1 MMTWPFAWPEAL
13 KLKGPLGW
21 GLASLACF
29 IVFLFLTFPYGPLQ
43 NRLLTELNRAS
54 GWEVRAADWSVGF
67 PVAIEWHDVVLAG
80 PTIGAIPLEAVRTTI
95 GVFQAFLGRLV
106 IDYAVQ
112 LPGVTQ
118 AGAGRATGSLT
129 AASWSLRGPV
139 AVKGHLQQMD
149 LATVLKPY
157 VSRGTVQGDFM
168 HRWDNAQGA
177 HAAIKG
183 EGTVK
188 VEIKD
193 LVSRTDC
200 CRHLLDSLAYVRPH
214 PSRARLPRCSLRCD
228 GIEGRR
234 CGWIVYGPGAHDVA
248 AAAAAEPSGSHG
260 HRDSRRR
267 ICPKS
272 GEPLVAAVPA
282 RDPLDVQAGGADHE
296 CESGALSGH
305 GRLISRADRWS
316 SNSMVMSS

>member
-1 MMTWPFAWPEAL
+1 MITWPVALPEAL

-21 GLASLACF
+21 VLASLTCF

-43 NRLLTELNRAS
+43 HRVLTELNRLS

-80 PTIGAIPLEAVRTTI
+80 PTTIGAIPLEVVRTTI
-95 GVFQAFLGRLV
+95 GVFQALLGRLV
-106 IDYAVQ
+106 IDYAIQ
-112 LPGVTQ
+112 LPGATQ

-129 AASWSLRGPV
+129 AASWSLGGPI
-139 AVKGHLQQMD
+139 AVNGHLQQMD

-177 HAAIKG
+177 HDAFKG

-193 LVSRTDC
+193 LVVERIAAGTSSMPSLTFGLIQAALA
-200 CRHLLDSLAYVRPH
+200 CRDAACDVTVLKGDGVDGSFTAQGRMMLRQPLQQSLLDLTVT
-214 PSRARLPRCSLRCD
+214 
-228 GIEGRR
+228 
-234 CGWIVYGPGAHDVA
+234 VVPGAGFAQKAAGLSLPPFQPGTSLTFKLVGPIMNARVA
-248 AAAAAEPSGSHG
+248 
-260 HRDSRRR
+260 
-267 ICPKS
+267 
-272 GEPLVAAVPA
+272 L
-282 RDPLDVQAGGADHE
+282 
-296 CESGALSGH
+296 
-305 GRLISRADRWS
+305 
-316 SNSMVMSS
+316 